1 MSNAKTMPSSRLLG
15 VLPVGTRLAGGKYS
29 VGKVVGR
36 GGFGITYLGSDNR
49 LGRLVAIKEF
59 FLAGSVRHGLTVIG
73 PHNLDTAQYAAS
85 LAGFQR
91 EARFLARF
99 RHPSIVAVHDTFE
112 EHATAYM
119 VMEFINGPTLADELE
134 QGAQPFEEPDLVRMV
149 EPLADALDRVH
160 AEGVL
165 HRDIK
170 PENIMLAGSSR
181 AQRPVLLDFGAARD
195 FARGATIR
203 HSVVLTP
210 GYAPLEQYSERARR
224 GPFTDIYALAATLY
238 HAATGEQPPSALE
251 RATGILLP
259 APRKV
264 NPLLSRAFER
274 ALQHALEMEADRRPQ
289 STREF
294 FEELRGSR
302 RTTAAPAKTTTAA
315 APKSPA
321 QPVRRSWR
329 HRQHPRLRFT
339 CRRIKKIAAELTQYP
354 TTTTDRFVCP
364 VCRGATMIDPARAVG
379 KVRCPVCR
387 TAGLDE
393 RVPASAH
400 DRCPACRKGRLV
412 ALTLNAV
419 MNCPA
424 CGIGRVKQ
432 YVKRRT
438 LFLVREHWARC
449 DTCTAEW
456 SRQGGKD
463 ALTLQE
469 IPANPGAL
477 RGMSVGQ
484 TKSRDEWQRLS
495 GRTEQQLGCQ
505 ECGAEF
511 DRQTDGTVD
520 LDRRRQRSA
529 ARAAGPSWTLAQ
541 RE

>member
-170 PENIMLAGSSR
+170 PENIMLAGSTR

-195 FARGATIR
+195 FAKGATIR

-251 RATGILLP
+251 RATGIALP

-264 NPLLSRAFER
+264 NPLLSRPFER
-274 ALQHALEMEADRRPQ
+274 ALQHALEMETDRRPQ

-302 RTTAAPAKTTTAA
+302 RSTATPAKSTSATAPKPTGTTGPTVMATPPAPAPT
-315 APKSPA
+315 
-321 QPVRRSWR
+321 V
-329 HRQHPRLRFT
+329 HLG
-339 CRRIKKIAAELTQYP
+339 RIKKIAAELNQH
-354 TTTTDRFVCP
+354 
-364 VCRGATMIDPARAVG
+364 PAHHIR
-379 KVRCPVCR
+379 P
-387 TAGLDE
+387 L
-393 RVPASAH
+393 
-400 DRCPACRKGRLV
+400 
-412 ALTLNAV
+412 
-419 MNCPA
+419 
-424 CGIGRVKQ
+424 
-432 YVKRRT
+432 
-438 LFLVREHWARC
+438 
-449 DTCTAEW
+449 
-456 SRQGGKD
+456 
-463 ALTLQE
+463 
-469 IPANPGAL
+469 
-477 RGMSVGQ
+477 
-484 TKSRDEWQRLS
+484 RLS
-495 GRTEQQLGCQ
+495 GLPWCDH
-505 ECGAEF
+505 
-511 DRQTDGTVD
+511 DRSSTS
-520 LDRRRQRSA
+520 RRQGTLPGVPHRWSGRARSC
-529 ARAAGPSWTLAQ
+529 Q
-541 RE
+541 RP